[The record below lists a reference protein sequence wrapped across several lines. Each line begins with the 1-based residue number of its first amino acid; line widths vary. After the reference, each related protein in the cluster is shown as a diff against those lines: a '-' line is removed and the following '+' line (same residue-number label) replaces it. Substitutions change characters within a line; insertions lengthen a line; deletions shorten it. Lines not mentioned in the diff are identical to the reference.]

1 MAGSRIMEE
10 LHLSIEQWG
19 WVLSV
24 FIISYG
30 FLQIPLGVMGDKFGQ
45 RKILA
50 GIVLWWSLFTGLTGF
65 AGGFISLLFIRF
77 AFGVGE
83 AGAYPC
89 MTGTIG
95 KWFPKSEIGKAQGFI
110 WAASRLGGALTP
122 FIVIPV
128 ILNFGWR
135 PAFYF
140 LGIVGAVW
148 VLVWYFW
155 YRDHPALMKGIKDEE
170 LKETGI
176 KEVAVEKVIV
186 PWRKIMN
193 NRQFW
198 LIISMYWFY
207 AWASWFFFSWFPT
220 FMEKGRGFEM
230 KELNWA
236 IAVPFAMSM
245 IGNITGG
252 YLTDYFSKKLGVKTG
267 RRIMGVGGLSLS
279 SVFMFLAA
287 FIPGKI
293 QVFIFLSLCF
303 GVIDMM
309 LPSAWAVCIDVG
321 KKFGGAVS
329 GAMNTAGNIGGFA
342 CASLF
347 GYLVKAT
354 GNYNFPLFV
363 ISGMLVISA
372 AIFSQIDAS
381 KPIMENE

>member
-1 MAGSRIMEE
+1 
-10 LHLSIEQWG
+10 
-19 WVLSV
+19 
-24 FIISYG
+24 
-30 FLQIPLGVMGDKFGQ
+30 
-45 RKILA
+45 
-50 GIVLWWSLFTGLTGF
+50 
-65 AGGFISLLFIRF
+65 
-77 AFGVGE
+77 
-83 AGAYPC
+83 
-89 MTGTIG
+89 
-95 KWFPKSEIGKAQGFI
+95 
-110 WAASRLGGALTP
+110 
-122 FIVIPV
+122 
-128 ILNFGWR
+128 
-135 PAFYF
+135 
-140 LGIVGAVW
+140 
-148 VLVWYFW
+148 
-155 YRDHPALMKGIKDEE
+155 
-170 LKETGI
+170 
-176 KEVAVEKVIV
+176 
-186 PWRKIMN
+186 
-193 NRQFW
+193 
-198 LIISMYWFY
+198 MYWFY

-245 IGNITGG
+245 MGNISGG
-252 YLTDYFSKKLGVKTG
+252 YLTDYFSKKFGVKTG
-267 RRIMGVGGLSLS
+267 RRIMGVSGLSLS

-321 KKFGGAVS
+321 KKFGGAIS

-372 AIFSQIDAS
+372 LIFSQIDAS
-381 KPIMENE
+381 KPIFEE

>member
-176 KEVAVEKVIV
+176 KKVAVEKVIV